1 MATSTDGRTA
11 PPRTGASWE
20 RLRIIEAGRRV
31 LRQTFVQRFW
41 LRWHMALMLA
51 ATFGAGFLAN
61 KLMLQIP
68 VHGMALRWVLALGV
82 SYLAFFGCV
91 RMWLAYV
98 GARSIWTGDIGDGSV
113 NLGSGSPPSNLDSFS
128 GGGGHFGGGGASDD
142 WGGSSMPSL
151 GKIDGGS
158 LDVGDGEGC
167 GLVILGILALAAVA
181 VMMGGMVYLV
191 VGAPAVLAD
200 TAFSAMLAGGL
211 VKHVRRMDE
220 FDWEGSVFR
229 STWKPFLGV
238 VVMAIVTGEV
248 AHYVVPGARTLGEV
262 LMLYR

>member
-11 PPRTGASWE
+11 PPRASASWE
-20 RLRIIEAGRRV
+20 RLRIIEAGRRE

-41 LRWHMALMLA
+41 LRWHMALMLS
-51 ATFGAGFLAN
+51 ATVGAGFAAN
-61 KLMLQIP
+61 KVMLLIP
-68 VHGMALRWVLALGV
+68 VHGMPLRWVLALCV

-91 RMWLAYV
+91 RIWLAYV
-98 GARSIWTGDIGDGSV
+98 GARPIWTGDTGDGTV
-113 NLGSGSPPSNLDSFS
+113 NFDVGASPSGPHGFS
-128 GGGGHFGGGGASDD
+128 GGGGSFGGGGASDD

-151 GKIDGGS
+151 GNVDGGS

-167 GLVILGILALAAVA
+167 GLIILGILALAAVA
-181 VMMGGMVYLV
+181 VMMGGMLYLV
-191 VGAPAVLAD
+191 IGAPAMLAD
-200 TAFSAMLAGGL
+200 AAFSAMLAGGL

-238 VVMAIVTGEV
+238 VIMAIVTGEV

>member
-1 MATSTDGRTA
+1 MATSADGRTA
-11 PPRTGASWE
+11 PPRTSASGE
-20 RLRIIEAGRRV
+20 RLRVIEAGRREM
-31 LRQTFVQRFW
+31 RQTFVQRFW

-61 KLMLQIP
+61 KLLLLIP

-91 RMWLAYV
+91 RIWLAYV
-98 GARSIWTGDIGDGSV
+98 GARAIGLDDGGDGTV
-113 NLGSGSPPSNLDSFS
+113 NFDPGSSSPNLDGFS

-158 LDVGDGEGC
+158 LDVGDGDGC
-167 GLVILGILALAAVA
+167 GLVVLGILALAAVA
-181 VMMGGMVYLV
+181 VMLGGVVYLV
-191 VGAPAVLAD
+191 VGAPAMLAD

-220 FDWEGSVFR
+220 FDWEGSVLR

-238 VVMAIVTGEV
+238 VVMAIATGEV

>member
-1 MATSTDGRTA
+1 MATSPDGRTA
-11 PPRTGASWE
+11 QPRASASGE
-20 RLRIIEAGRRV
+20 RLRIIEAGRRE

-61 KLMLQIP
+61 RLMLLIP

-82 SYLAFFGCV
+82 SYMAFFGYV
-91 RMWLAYV
+91 RIWLAYV
-98 GARSIWTGDIGDGSV
+98 GARPIVTGGGDGTV
-113 NLGSGSPPSNLDSFS
+113 NFDPGSAPTNLDGFS

-158 LDVGDGEGC
+158 LDVGDGDGC
-167 GLVILGILALAAVA
+167 GLVVLGILALAAVA
-181 VMMGGMVYLV
+181 VMMGGMIYLV
-191 VGAPAVLAD
+191 VGAPAMLAD